1 MNGTKNIHRILFVVI
16 GVVMGAGGTALLL
29 RDGAG
34 GPSGMAAE
42 PGDGAHE
49 GMTMPAQGEAG
60 ARDGMTMPGETD
72 PPAGDFGEREIL
84 YWRAPMDPNY
94 TSDRP
99 GKSPMGMDLVPVYA
113 DEAATDDGGIRV
125 SRSFLQNFAVRT
137 AMVHRGTL
145 PVSIRT
151 VGILAHNEER
161 VVSVQTKYE
170 GWIERASVN
179 NVGETV
185 ERGDVLF
192 EIYSPQLVT
201 TQREFLGA
209 MEYVGRLREGGAYPE
224 AVARARSLVEA
235 ARERLL
241 YWDMTEEQIDALAE
255 SENVTRT
262 VTVFAPATGFIVDKM
277 GDSMEGMKLSPGMT
291 VLKIADHSTLWA
303 ETDFYEDDLRHVR
316 EGQGIVIEADAF
328 PGREWSGRILFF
340 RPAVN
345 PETRT
350 LTAFVEVANPDLL
363 LRPKMYVNVA
373 VRTSGAADVV
383 MAPAEAVLHSGTR
396 AVVIVAK
403 GGGVFEPREVAPG
416 TESEGMVEIASGL
429 AAGETVVVSSQFL
442 IDSDANLRAAISQL
456 LGSAEGGEPGH
467 VHESMPAGDPAMAGD
482 PATAGDSAAAGAH
495 RHHR

>member
-1 MNGTKNIHRILFVVI
+1 MNGTNSMHRLLSAVI
-16 GVVMGAGGTALLL
+16 GAVIGAGGTMLLL
-29 RDGAG
+29 RYGADVSSETTG
-34 GPSGMAAE
+34 E
-42 PGDGAHE
+42 HGAHE
-49 GMTMPAQGEAG
+49 GMTMPGEAS
-60 ARDGMTMPGETD
+60 
-72 PPAGDFGEREIL
+72 PPAEAGGEREVL

-113 DEAATDDGGIRV
+113 DEAVAGGGIRV

-185 ERGDVLF
+185 TRGDVLF

-209 MEYVGRLREGGAYPE
+209 MEYLERLREGGAYPE
-224 AVARARSLVEA
+224 AIERARSLLEA

-241 YWDMTEEQIDALAE
+241 YWDMTGEQIDALAE
-255 SENVTRT
+255 SGTVPRT
-262 VTVFAPATGFIVDKM
+262 VTVFAPATGFIVDKI
-277 GDSMEGMKLSPGMT
+277 GDSMEGLKLSPGMT

-303 ETDFYEDDLRHVR
+303 ETEFYEDDLRHVH
-316 EGQGIVIEADAF
+316 EGQAVVVEADAF
-328 PGREWSGRILFF
+328 PGREWRGRILFF

-345 PETRT
+345 PQTRT
-350 LTAFVEVANPDLL
+350 LTAFVEVANPHLL

-383 MAPAEAVLHSGTR
+383 MVPAEAVLHSGTR
-396 AVVIVAK
+396 TVVIVAR
-403 GGGVFEPREVAPG
+403 GGGIFEPRDVVPG
-416 TESEGMVEIASGL
+416 TESGGMVEIASGL
-429 AAGETVVVSSQFL
+429 DAGETVVVSSQFL
-442 IDSDANLRAAISQL
+442 IDSDANLRAAITQL
-456 LGSAEGGEPGH
+456 LGSAEEGEPAH
-467 VHESMPAGDPAMAGD
+467 VHRSMRAGDSAM
-482 PATAGDSAAAGAH
+482 AGDSAAGADSAAAGTH
-495 RHHR
+495 RHHH

>member
-1 MNGTKNIHRILFVVI
+1 MNGTKNVHKVLFVVI
-16 GVVMGAGGTALLL
+16 GVAIGAGGTLLL
-29 RDGAG
+29 ARNPADD
-34 GPSGMAAE
+34 SSAA
-42 PGDGAHE
+42 PAAHE
-49 GMTMPAQGEAG
+49 TGTHET
-60 ARDGMTMPGETD
+60 MTMPGETEVD
-72 PPAGDFGEREIL
+72 REIL

-113 DEAATDDGGIRV
+113 DEAAAPDDGGIRV
-125 SRSFLQNFAVRT
+125 SRAFLQNFAVRT
-137 AMVHRGTL
+137 AMAHRGTL

-209 MEYVGRLREGGAYPE
+209 MEYAGRLREGGAYPE
-224 AVARARSLVEA
+224 AVERAQSLLEA

-241 YWDMTEEQIDALAE
+241 YWDLTEEQIDALAE
-255 SENVTRT
+255 SGEVTRT

-277 GDSMEGMKLSPGMT
+277 GDSMEGMKLGPGMT

-303 ETDFYEDDLRHVR
+303 ETEFYEDDLRHVR
-316 EGQGIVIEADAF
+316 EGQAVAIEADAF
-328 PGREWSGRILFF
+328 PGREWRGRILFF

-345 PETRT
+345 PRTRT

-383 MAPAEAVLHSGTR
+383 TAPAEAVLHSGTR

-403 GGGVFEPREVAPG
+403 GDGVFEPREVAVG

-429 AAGETVVVSSQFL
+429 AEGETVVVSSQFL
-442 IDSDANLRAAISQL
+442 IDSDANMRAAISQL
-456 LGSAEGGEPGH
+456 LGGAENAAPAH
-467 VHESMPAGDPAMAGD
+467 SHASMPAADSAM
-482 PATAGDSAAAGAH
+482 AGDSAAAAH
-495 RHHR
+495 RHHH

>member
-1 MNGTKNIHRILFVVI
+1 MNRTRSLNGAALVAFGVVI
-16 GVVMGAGGTALLL
+16 GAGGAALLL
-29 RDGAG
+29 RNQPEADMADG
-34 GPSGMAAE
+34 
-42 PGDGAHE
+42 
-49 GMTMPAQGEAG
+49 MPMPGEAG
-60 ARDGMTMPGETD
+60 DRAAIIGEAD
-72 PPAGDFGEREIL
+72 GEREVL
-84 YWRAPMDPNY
+84 YWRAPMDANY

-113 DEAATDDGGIRV
+113 DDAPADGAVRV

-137 AMVHRGTL
+137 AEAHRGTL
-145 PVSIRT
+145 PVAIRT

-170 GWIERASVN
+170 GWIEQARVN

-185 ERGDVLF
+185 DRGDVLF

-209 MEYVGRLREGGAYPE
+209 MDYVGRLRDSGAYPE
-224 AVARARSLVEA
+224 AVERAQSLLEA

-241 YWDMTEEQIDALAE
+241 YWDMTGEQIDALAE
-255 SENVTRT
+255 SQSVSRT
-262 VTVFAPATGFIVDKM
+262 VRVFSPATGFIVDKM

-316 EGQGIVIEADAF
+316 EGQAVVIEADAF
-328 PGREWSGRILFF
+328 PGRRWSGRVLFF

-345 PETRT
+345 AETRT

-363 LRPKMYVNVA
+363 LRPMMYVNVMA
-373 VRTSGAADVV
+373 QASGAADAV
-383 MAPAEAVLHSGTR
+383 MVPSEAVLHSGTR
-396 AVVIVAK
+396 TVVIVARA
-403 GGGVFEPREVAPG
+403 GGLFEPREVMLG
-416 TESEGMVEIASGL
+416 LESEGMQEVASGL
-429 AAGETVVVSSQFL
+429 APGESVVVSSQFL

-456 LGSAEGGEPGH
+456 LGSADAVDSAH
-467 VHESMPAGDPAMAGD
+467 VHEAMPAADS
-482 PATAGDSAAAGAH
+482 ATAGDSAAATPH
-495 RHHR
+495 RH

>member
-1 MNGTKNIHRILFVVI
+1 MNGTKNVHKVLLVVI
-16 GVVMGAGGTALLL
+16 GIAIGVGGTAWLL
-29 RDGAG
+29 RDRAG
-34 GPSGMAAE
+34 DSGMA
-42 PGDGAHE
+42 GDGAHE
-49 GMTMPAQGEAG
+49 GMA
-60 ARDGMTMPGETD
+60 MPGED
-72 PPAGDFGEREIL
+72 PATTEAASEREIL
-84 YWRAPMDPNY
+84 HWRAPMDPNY

-113 DEAATDDGGIRV
+113 DEAAALTDGGIRV
-125 SRSFLQNFAVRT
+125 SQAFLQNFAVRT

-185 ERGDVLF
+185 ARGDVLF

-209 MEYVGRLREGGAYPE
+209 MEYVGRLRDGGAYPE
-224 AVARARSLVEA
+224 AIERAQSLLEA

-241 YWDMTEEQIDALAE
+241 YWDMTGEQIDALAE

-303 ETDFYEDDLRHVR
+303 ETEFYEDDLRHVR
-316 EGQGIVIEADAF
+316 EGQAVAIEADAF
-328 PGREWSGRILFF
+328 PGREWRGRILFF

-345 PETRT
+345 PQTRT

-363 LRPKMYVNVA
+363 LRPMMYVNVA
-373 VRTSGAADVV
+373 VRTRGAADVV

-396 AVVIVAK
+396 TVVIVAK
-403 GGGVFEPREVAPG
+403 GGGVFEPREVELG
-416 TESEGMVEIASGL
+416 TESGGMVEIASGL
-429 AAGETVVVSSQFL
+429 AEGETVVVSSQFL

-456 LGSAEGGEPGH
+456 PGGAEG
-467 VHESMPAGDPAMAGD
+467 VDSAM
-482 PATAGDSAAAGAH
+482 AGDSAAAAH
-495 RHHR
+495 RHEPPMSSHR

>member
-1 MNGTKNIHRILFVVI
+1 MNGTRNVHRILFAAI
-16 GVVMGAGGTALLL
+16 GVAVGAGVTALLL
-29 RDGAG
+29 QDEAG
-34 GPSGMAAE
+34 GPPGMAAE
-42 PGDGAHE
+42 HGTEDHE
-49 GMTMPAQGEAG
+49 GMTMPGEA
-60 ARDGMTMPGETD
+60 D
-72 PPAGDFGEREIL
+72 PPTEAAAEREIL

-99 GKSPMGMDLVPVYA
+99 GRSPMGMDLVPVYA
-113 DEAATDDGGIRV
+113 DEATADGGIRV
-125 SRSFLQNFAVRT
+125 SPSFLQNFAVRT

-185 ERGDVLF
+185 TRGDVLF

-209 MEYVGRLREGGAYPE
+209 MEYVQRLGEGGAYPE
-224 AVARARSLVEA
+224 AIERARSLLEA
-235 ARERLL
+235 SRERLL
-241 YWDMTEEQIDALAE
+241 YWDMTGEQIDALAE
-255 SENVTRT
+255 SGDVTRT
-262 VTVFAPATGFIVDKM
+262 VTVFAPASGFIVDKI
-277 GDSMEGMKLSPGMT
+277 GDSLEGTKLSPGMT

-303 ETDFYEDDLRHVR
+303 ETEFYEDDLRHVR
-316 EGQGIVIEADAF
+316 EGQAVAVEADAF
-328 PGREWSGRILFF
+328 PGREWRGRILFF

-345 PETRT
+345 PQTRT
-350 LTAFVEVANPDLL
+350 LTAFVEVANPDLV
-363 LRPKMYVNVA
+363 LRPMMYVNVG
-373 VRTSGAADVV
+373 VRTTGAPDVV
-383 MAPAEAVLHSGTR
+383 MTPAEAVLHSGTR
-396 AVVIVAK
+396 TVVIVAK
-403 GGGVFEPREVAPG
+403 GGGVFEPREVVLG

-456 LGSAEGGEPGH
+456 PGSAEEGEPAQ
-467 VHESMPAGDPAMAGD
+467 VHESMPAGGPAMGGDSAAAGD
-482 PATAGDSAAAGAH
+482 SAATGDSAAAGAR
-495 RHHR
+495 RHPN